1 MEKSAKSKQK
11 DLERKRG
18 KMFIKMES
26 LNYRQS
32 GGVEFRGKY
41 MTFEEVE
48 HRIRIKELANLFRK
62 LEQKEKEKD
71 KSC

>member
-41 MTFEEVE
+41 MTFEEVGR
-48 HRIRIKELANLFRK
+48 RIRIKELAN
-62 LEQKEKEKD
+62 
-71 KSC
+71 

>member
-1 MEKSAKSKQK
+1 MKKTIKNKER
-11 DLERKRG
+11 DYERKKG

-32 GGVEFRGKY
+32 SGVEFRGRD
-41 MTFEEVE
+41 MTSEEIGR
-48 HRIRIKELANLFRK
+48 RIKIKELANLFRE
-62 LEQKEKEKD
+62 LEQKEKD

>member
-32 GGVEFRGKY
+32 GGV
-41 MTFEEVE
+41 
-48 HRIRIKELANLFRK
+48 
-62 LEQKEKEKD
+62 
-71 KSC
+71 

>member
-1 MEKSAKSKQK
+1 MEKSAKNKQK
-11 DLERKRG
+11 DKERKRG
-18 KMFIKMES
+18 KLFIKMES

-41 MTFEEVE
+41 MTLEEAGR
-48 HRIRIKELANLFRK
+48 RIRIKELADLFRK
-62 LEQKEKEKD
+62 QEQKEKEKE

>member
-32 GGVEFRGKY
+32 SGVEFRGKY
-41 MTFEEVE
+41 MTFEEVG
-48 HRIRIKELANLFRK
+48 HRIRIKELANLFRE

>member
-1 MEKSAKSKQK
+1 MKKSAKSKQK

-32 GGVEFRGKY
+32 SGVEFRGRY
-41 MTFEEVE
+41 MALEEVGR
-48 HRIRIKELANLFRK
+48 RIRIKELANLFRE
-62 LEQKEKEKD
+62 LEQKEKEK
-71 KSC
+71 SC

>member
-1 MEKSAKSKQK
+1 MKKTIKNKER
-11 DLERKRG
+11 DYERKKG

-32 GGVEFRGKY
+32 SGVEFRGRY
-41 MTFEEVE
+41 MTSEEIGR
-48 HRIRIKELANLFRK
+48 RIKIKELANLFRE
-62 LEQKEKEKD
+62 LEQKEKD

>member
-1 MEKSAKSKQK
+1 MEKSAKNKQK

-41 MTFEEVE
+41 MTFEEVG
-48 HRIRIKELANLFRK
+48 RKIRIKELADLFRE

>member
-1 MEKSAKSKQK
+1 MKKTIKNK
-11 DLERKRG
+11 ERDYVRKKG

-32 GGVEFRGKY
+32 SGVEFRGRY
-41 MTFEEVE
+41 MTSEEIGR
-48 HRIRIKELANLFRK
+48 RIKIKELANLFRE
-62 LEQKEKEKD
+62 LEQKEKD

>member
-32 GGVEFRGKY
+32 SGVEFRGRY
-41 MTFEEVE
+41 MTSEEIGR
-48 HRIRIKELANLFRK
+48 RIKIKELANLFRE
-62 LEQKEKEKD
+62 LEQKEKEK
-71 KSC
+71 SC